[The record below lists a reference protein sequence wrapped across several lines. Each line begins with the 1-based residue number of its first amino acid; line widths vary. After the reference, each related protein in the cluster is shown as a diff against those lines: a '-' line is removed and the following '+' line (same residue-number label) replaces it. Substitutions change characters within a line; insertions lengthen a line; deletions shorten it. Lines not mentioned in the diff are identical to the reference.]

1 MWLWSVVIGT
11 EVVRICRAMQ
21 HNGAVN
27 PSEVSTGFAE
37 RVEQQVC
44 QASGAGIT
52 VVPVLPGEF
61 TNAPSLRK
69 SQYANKN
76 RHLLWTKEKAR

>member
-1 MWLWSVVIGT
+1 MWLWSVVVGT
-11 EVVRICRAMQ
+11 EAVRIYRAMQ
-21 HNGAVN
+21 HNGSVI

-44 QASGAGIT
+44 
-52 VVPVLPGEF
+52 

-69 SQYANKN
+69 SQHAKKN
-76 RHLLWTKEKAR
+76 RHLQCTKEKAR

>member
-11 EVVRICRAMQ
+11 EVVRIYRAMQ
-21 HNGAVN
+21 HNSAVN

-44 QASGAGIT
+44 
-52 VVPVLPGEF
+52 GEF

-69 SQYANKN
+69 SQYANKT